1 MIDYLI
7 ANAQLM
13 LAILKCRPDN
23 TSCFPTHR
31 PLGIE
36 ICTGKLEA
44 VVNQLQKPT
53 NFAELFEA
61 KVQEAFEQQED
72 MQQEDSTSVGSEKNK
87 KKKVRKEENEIRKEL
102 KEKLQ
107 QLMDEQADTRKHRF
121 AHALRMRDTTMIW
134 DLVAAAAEQANI
146 IFHNL

>member
-1 MIDYLI
+1 MI

-13 LAILKCRPDN
+13 PAISNCRVDN

-36 ICTGKLEA
+36 ICTGKLEV

-72 MQQEDSTSVGSEKNK
+72 MQQEDSTSVGSNNKKKKKK
-87 KKKVRKEENEIRKEL
+87 KKKVRKEE
-102 KEKLQ
+102 
-107 QLMDEQADTRKHRF
+107 
-121 AHALRMRDTTMIW
+121 
-134 DLVAAAAEQANI
+134 
-146 IFHNL
+146 